1 MQTKKIS
8 KEFLKS
14 GKELSIKTS
23 HIRTYVADELEPY
36 LYSILFSHPDKNV
49 SGRQWITEISIK
61 SENNKTEISISLEV
75 SDISTRVKRTAQNN
89 QTLFSCFIE

>member
-1 MQTKKIS
+1 MLVYINHFELVGKNSCDEAFYLISKWLTKNANKKIS

-36 LYSILFSHPDKNV
+36 LYSILYYSLTLIKTYLED
-49 SGRQWITEISIK
+49 SGLLK
-61 SENNKTEISISLEV
+61 L
-75 SDISTRVKRTAQNN
+75 A
-89 QTLFSCFIE
+89 

>member
-1 MQTKKIS
+1 MLVYINQFELVGKNSCDEAFYLISKWLTKNANKKIS

-49 SGRQWITEISIK
+49 SGRQ
-61 SENNKTEISISLEV
+61 
-75 SDISTRVKRTAQNN
+75 
-89 QTLFSCFIE
+89 